1 MTQPH
6 MAFGFGAGGA
16 GEAGLLRGRWAA
28 PHRWEGPLLQA
39 GCTHQEGLPWA
50 HDPESVACQSAW
62 ASRSLSVGLRLRS
75 RCSRGL
81 VPTGPRGPPSLC
93 GLHAIPRK
101 GRAKGVCRA
110 GPPEGERQERVLAGG
125 VCCTA
130 KQGQIRGVI
139 SSGSRAP
146 LGAHGA
152 QARLSVLR
160 ASVFLSVYGAEA
172 AASQGAWEESGI
184 SRSHRTQSPGPSSPS
199 APHPWQLGVQRW
211 LGVKMSFCSF
221 SAQLSSC
228 SQAPTVR
235 QALSWAQVPER
246 HQR

>member
-28 PHRWEGPLLQA
+28 PRRWEGPLLQA

-125 VCCTA
+125 ICCTV
-130 KQGQIRGVI
+130 KPGQIRGVI

-146 LGAHGA
+146 LGAMEPRPGSQSSEPQCSCLCMGPRQLLLRVLGKSQEYQEA
-152 QARLSVLR
+152 TGPRAPDPPPPVRPTPGSWGCRGGWESKCLS
-160 ASVFLSVYGAEA
+160 
-172 AASQGAWEESGI
+172 
-184 SRSHRTQSPGPSSPS
+184 
-199 APHPWQLGVQRW
+199 
-211 LGVKMSFCSF
+211 
-221 SAQLSSC
+221 
-228 SQAPTVR
+228 
-235 QALSWAQVPER
+235 ALSLLS
-246 HQR
+246 